1 MGRMGRD
8 TEQDRIDQANTNQKS
23 ACGKPESGKQ
33 EAPRLWG
40 KRTANSSE
48 IVHTVLGS
56 LEAYLHSNPPDY
68 RFQVESLLELLYYA
82 FTEYNI
88 TESPE
93 FKAKIGPLDRKLR
106 DLAETDEAADEY
118 MNVVYSL
125 CAAYERQSYVE
136 GIKVGARLM
145 MELMEPVTE

>member
-1 MGRMGRD
+1 MTYLRKTGIWKTGGA
-8 TEQDRIDQANTNQKS
+8 QAV
-23 ACGKPESGKQ
+23 GKAHRQ
-33 EAPRLWG
+33 FIRN
-40 KRTANSSE
+40 RTHGAWQP
-48 IVHTVLGS
+48 GS
-56 LEAYLHSNPPDY
+56 LPAQQSSGLSVSGGEP
-68 RFQVESLLELLYYA
+68 FSLLELLYYA

-145 MELMEPVTE
+145 MEMMEPVTE

>member
-1 MGRMGRD
+1 MGKG
-8 TEQDRIDQANTNQKS
+8 
-23 ACGKPESGKQ
+23 
-33 EAPRLWG
+33 
-40 KRTANSSE
+40 TANSSE

-125 CAAYERQSYVE
+125 CAAYERQSLCVKN
-136 GIKVGARLM
+136 IIVTTFCSARNFCGNP
-145 MELMEPVTE
+145 ELSMIIFIPAALLWGQMCKMPVW

>member
-1 MGRMGRD
+1 MLSR
-8 TEQDRIDQANTNQKS
+8 S
-23 ACGKPESGKQ
+23 
-33 EAPRLWG
+33 
-40 KRTANSSE
+40 
-48 IVHTVLGS
+48 
-56 LEAYLHSNPPDY
+56 
-68 RFQVESLLELLYYA
+68 
-82 FTEYNI
+82 NI

-145 MELMEPVTE
+145 MEMMEPVTE

>member
-1 MGRMGRD
+1 MWKTGIWKTGGA
-8 TEQDRIDQANTNQKS
+8 QAV
-23 ACGKPESGKQ
+23 GKAHRQ
-33 EAPRLWG
+33 FIRN
-40 KRTANSSE
+40 RTHGAWQP
-48 IVHTVLGS
+48 GS
-56 LEAYLHSNPPDY
+56 YLHNNPPDY

-136 GIKVGARLM
+136 GIKVGAS
-145 MELMEPVTE
+145 

>member
-1 MGRMGRD
+1 MIKWNK
-8 TEQDRIDQANTNQKS
+8 TESVRQTQARKLRVENRNLENRRRPGCGESAPPIHQKS
-23 ACGKPESGKQ
+23 YTLYLA
-33 EAPRLWG
+33 
-40 KRTANSSE
+40 
-48 IVHTVLGS
+48 S
-56 LEAYLHSNPPDY
+56 LEDYLHSNPPDY
-68 RFQVESLLELLYYA
+68 RFQVDSLLELLYYA

-106 DLAETDEAADEY
+106 ELAETDEAADEY

-145 MELMEPVTE
+145 MEMMEMMEPVTE